1 MTRKYSVLADI
12 FGRRPR
18 ATTLAAIP
26 ETGDVFVRQ
35 PEYGPVEYAQVIGVY
50 TEEARIAHV
59 RFRLFYGY
67 QDKTA
72 ELGERT
78 LAADLFGRRFPERVE
93 QNRSTDETSEA
104 ATSA

>member
-12 FGRRPR
+12 LGRRPR
-18 ATTLAAIP
+18 PAAQTVFP
-26 ETGDVFVRQ
+26 TVGDVFYRK
-35 PEYGPVEYAQVIGVY
+35 PEHGPVEYAQVIGVY
-50 TEEARIAHV
+50 EEEARIAHI

-78 LAADLFGRRFPERVE
+78 LAADLFGRRFPHLVTGDT
-93 QNRSTDETSEA
+93 SKTETEVRTTA
-104 ATSA
+104 

>member
-12 FGRRPR
+12 LGRRPR
-18 ATTLAAIP
+18 TAALPSVPAI
-26 ETGDVFVRQ
+26 GDVYIRK
-35 PEYGPVEYAQVIGVY
+35 PDHGPIEYAQVIGVY
-50 TEEARIAHV
+50 EEEARIAHV

-78 LAADLFGRRFPERVE
+78 LAADLFGRRFPRMMPTEPS
-93 QNRSTDETSEA
+93 QPETEVGTPA
-104 ATSA
+104 